1 MHHCP
6 CFSSFRAPSASL
18 SCAGKLQDL
27 LMALEKFRL
36 GLEEALDDTLHE
48 LARLVLELS
57 LGWAED
63 LLKDAD
69 ELGCEALYGR
79 LVGFV

>member
-1 MHHCP
+1 
-6 CFSSFRAPSASL
+6 
-18 SCAGKLQDL
+18 
-27 LMALEKFRL
+27 MALEKFWL
-36 GLEEALDDTLHE
+36 GLEEALDNTLHE

-63 LLKDAD
+63 LLKDAN